1 MSNIYKRGEKNMPGF
16 DRMGPQGRGPMTGR
30 GMGVCRSEN
39 VAGAPAQ
46 ANTEGKTDNTGNIGA
61 PGYAAPAGGVIYGVG
76 RGGIPRGCGMGF
88 CGGRGG
94 RGRGR
99 GRF

>member
-1 MSNIYKRGEKNMPGF
+1 MPGF

-30 GMGVCRSEN
+30 GMGLCGSGN
-39 VAGAPAQ
+39 TTGASTQ
-46 ANTEGKTDNTGNIGA
+46 ANTEGNTDTTGNVGA
-61 PGYAAPAGGVIYGVG
+61 PVNGTPAGGIVYGVG

-99 GRF
+99 F